1 MYKFIFEDEDRPC
14 PYGITDPYHTKRVEF
29 QVRDNSNLDEMLDAF
44 ENFLKANGYHFDG
57 NVDIVPEDSFAAPD
71 FEKGWPYP
79 VFEKRYPSYD
89 AVNREMEIDPDKREW
104 EYDCEG
110 NKVVKGDFTT
120 LYKPKKK
127 LWDATPEE
135 WNQAYKNVTMKY
147 KIGA

>member
-14 PYGITDPYHTKRVEF
+14 PYGITDPYHTKRIEF
-29 QVRDNSNLDEMLDAF
+29 QVKDNSNLDEMLDAF
-44 ENFLKANGYHFDG
+44 ENFLKANGYNFDG
-57 NVDIVPEDSFAAPD
+57 NVDIVPEDS
-71 FEKGWPYP
+71 
-79 VFEKRYPSYD
+79 
-89 AVNREMEIDPDKREW
+89 MELDPDKRDW
-104 EYDCEG
+104 QYDCEG

-147 KIGA
+147 KICE

>member
-14 PYGITDPYHTKRVEF
+14 PYGIFDPYHTKRVEF
-29 QVRDNSNLDEMLDAF
+29 QVRDNSSLDEMLDAF
-44 ENFLKANGYHFDG
+44 ENFLKANGYEFDG
-57 NVDIVPEDSFAAPD
+57 NVDIVPEDS
-71 FEKGWPYP
+71 
-79 VFEKRYPSYD
+79 
-89 AVNREMEIDPDKREW
+89 MELDPDKRDW
-104 EYDCEG
+104 QYDCEG

-147 KIGA
+147 KIGE

>member
-14 PYGITDPYHTKRVEF
+14 PYGITDPYHTKRIEF
-29 QVRDNSNLDEMLDAF
+29 QVKDNSNLDEMLDAF
-44 ENFLKANGYHFDG
+44 ENFLKANGYNFDG
-57 NVDIVPEDSFAAPD
+57 NVDIVPEDS
-71 FEKGWPYP
+71 
-79 VFEKRYPSYD
+79 
-89 AVNREMEIDPDKREW
+89 MELDPDKRDW
-104 EYDCEG
+104 QYDCEG

-147 KIGA
+147 KIGE